1 MADEER
7 PAEKAASEQ
16 QSETAP
22 PSEEGKRDVIGQIG
36 GVYPASAAR
45 RPPPDAP
52 ARGMAEFGQGE
63 RGAAGYED
71 HGESEVVW
79 IPPEDWHAPEA
90 ESESSAEQSSES

>member
-1 MADEER
+1 MSEQER
-7 PAEKAASEQ
+7 PTESTAEEQPEKATPA
-16 QSETAP
+16 
-22 PSEEGKRDVIGQIG
+22 EEGKRDVIGQIG

-52 ARGMAEFGQGE
+52 ARGMASFGQGE

-79 IPPEDWHAPEA
+79 MPPEGWPVPEA
-90 ESESSAEQSSES
+90 EEETSAEPSSES